1 MSIRMSRSVVV
12 DGIEHFIIAEGG
24 SGKECMAI
32 IAAIADEVGAAPMP
46 ATTSTARGAAARRTL
61 RHRPPSRTSCGTAH
75 SPCRG
80 RSVFGPARSAR

>member
-32 IAAIADEVGAAPMP
+32 IAAIAVLYESFGISSP
-46 ATTSTARGAAARRTL
+46 TL
-61 RHRPPSRTSCGTAH
+61 RI
-75 SPCRG
+75 
-80 RSVFGPARSAR
+80 V